1 MRLLNLIAFLSV
13 QSSVNSFSGVP
24 SFQRLNRLTAQTFET
39 TTSPTTTTLY
49 SEEGAENNEGA
60 PEEATED
67 EAPAADAGN
76 DILNSPAFLKRKLEV
91 LTADVAELEDRVSG
105 MNAIYEENKVEWG
118 PQMDKLRTEVN
129 IVMTMMI
136 MMMMM
141 YILLLL
147 IMTESFF

>member
-1 MRLLNLIAFLSV
+1 
-13 QSSVNSFSGVP
+13 VP